1 MRAKKSKQIEKIN
14 LTPIMDT
21 IFIFIFFLLMSSQ
34 FIDINQ
40 IGTDAP
46 IVSEINPEKDPKKPL
61 NLTLVVSENQVV
73 VKTGLDEKVE
83 GNYTFEQFEEL
94 NEKLLE
100 LKQNNPTEKTAILKP
115 DSKVKY
121 QDIVKVIDIAKEVQ
135 KDNVLVT
142 SISSSGVETKSNK
155 LFDQI
160 VFETQE

>member
-1 MRAKKSKQIEKIN
+1 MKAKKSKQIQKIN

-34 FIDINQ
+34 FININQ

-46 IVSEINPEKDPKKPL
+46 IISEINPEKDPKKPL
-61 NLTLVVSENQVV
+61 NLTLVVSENQVI
-73 VKTGLDEKVE
+73 VKTGLEEKIE
-83 GNYTFEQFEEL
+83 GNYTFEQFDEL

-100 LKQNNPTEKTAILKP
+100 LKQNNPSEKTAILRP
-115 DSKVKY
+115 DTRVKY
-121 QDIVKVIDIAKEVQ
+121 QDIVKVIDIAKEIQ
-135 KDNVLVT
+135 KENVLVT
-142 SISSSGVETKSNK
+142 SVSSNGIETKSNK